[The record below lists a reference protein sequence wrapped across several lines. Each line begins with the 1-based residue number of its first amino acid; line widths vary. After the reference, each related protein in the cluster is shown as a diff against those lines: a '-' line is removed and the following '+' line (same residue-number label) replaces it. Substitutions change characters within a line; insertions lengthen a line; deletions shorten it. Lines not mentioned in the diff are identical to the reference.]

1 MRQMNGVR
9 FACILQ
15 SAALSIDVEGYLSIL
30 TDLIFF
36 LNIFTLTAAFPSKS
50 SHKKYF
56 PCLLKSVSFCT
67 LTSPLRASLV
77 KRLCNNYFCCYNTV
91 IGETRCSSHT
101 DSPQKVTVH
110 IRGHFQDCFPSVKSH
125 RALCIK
131 SCNFV
136 S

>member
-1 MRQMNGVR
+1 MNRVW
-9 FACILQ
+9 FAWILQ
-15 SAALSIDVEGYLSIL
+15 TAALSIDMEGYLSIL

-36 LNIFTLTAAFPSKS
+36 LNIITLKAAFPLKS

-67 LTSPLRASLV
+67 LTSPLRALLV
-77 KRLCNNYFCCYNTV
+77 KILCSNYFCCYNTV

-101 DSPQKVTVH
+101 EKGTVH
-110 IRGHFQDCFPSVKSH
+110 IRGHFEDCFPSVKSH

-131 SCNFV
+131 SCKFV

>member
-1 MRQMNGVR
+1 MSRVWS
-9 FACILQ
+9 ACILQ
-15 SAALSIDVEGYLSIL
+15 SAALSTDMEGYLSIL

-36 LNIFTLTAAFPSKS
+36 LNIFSLKAAFPLKS

-56 PCLLKSVSFCT
+56 PCLLKSVPFCT
-67 LTSPLRASLV
+67 LTSPLRALLV
-77 KRLCNNYFCCYNTV
+77 KRLCSNYFCCYNTV

-101 DSPQKVTVH
+101 DSPQKGTVRT
-110 IRGHFQDCFPSVKSH
+110 RGCFEDYFPSVKSH